1 MRNEKARCEE
11 KSPNPGLPLADVVYS
26 LTLCVNWDE
35 EAPLSLPL
43 IRNPGEPGGGGRWRR
58 RAGGQTTAPLAA
70 AAAPAA
76 DFLKGECGA
85 APTSSAFLILTE
97 RASECLPASAC
108 SASRGNCPTG
118 PARSQL
124 ARAFPLPLRR
134 PTVVQLR
141 DGQTELGN
149 EGTNERTN
157 EGRLTAFLR
166 RRPFVVRCVVSRM
179 MRHLPGFP
187 SITAF
192 TVLPTS
198 LLPTRRR

>member
-97 RASECLPASAC
+97 RANACLPPRVLPAEVTARPGQRDLNLPVPSHSHSAV
-108 SASRGNCPTG
+108 RPLFNCGT
-118 PARSQL
+118 ARRNSGMKE
-124 ARAFPLPLRR
+124 R
-134 PTVVQLR
+134 
-141 DGQTELGN
+141 
-149 EGTNERTN
+149 TNERTN